1 MLTKIELRNKAKQ
14 IRKTLD
20 IKGISEKIVENI
32 SKLEVYQ
39 NSKHVMIF
47 YPIGHEV
54 NLLALLNDNKQF
66 YLPKVDGDQL
76 LVCPYRKKDKL
87 LVSDF
92 KTHEPMTEPINPDI
106 LDVIFVPALMVD
118 KHFNRIGYGGGFYD
132 RFLSK
137 NLAMAHKATKIV
149 AIPSALIVDK
159 IPEENFDEKIDV
171 TICENMLQD

>member
-1 MLTKIELRNKAKQ
+1 MLTKIELRNNAKH

-20 IKGISEKIVENI
+20 IKSISEKIVENI
-32 SKLEVYQ
+32 SALEIYQ
-39 NSKHVMIF
+39 KAQHVMIF

-54 NLLALLNDNKQF
+54 NLLALMNDDKQF

-76 LVCPYRKKDKL
+76 LVCPYNKKDKL

-106 LDVIFVPALMVD
+106 LDVIFVPALVVD

-137 NLAMAHKATKIV
+137 NLTMAHNATKIV
-149 AIPSALIVDK
+149 AIPSAQIIEK
-159 IPEENFDEKIDV
+159 IPEENFDEKINV
-171 TICENMLQD
+171 IICEDYLQM

>member
-1 MLTKIELRNKAKQ
+1 MLTKIELRNNAKHL
-14 IRKTLD
+14 RKTLD
-20 IKGISEKIVENI
+20 IKSISEKIVENI
-32 SKLEVYQ
+32 SALETYQ
-39 NSKHVMIF
+39 KAKHVMIF

-76 LVCPYRKKDKL
+76 LVCPYNKKDKL

-92 KTHEPMTEPINPDI
+92 KTHEPMTDPINPDI
-106 LDVIFVPALMVD
+106 LDIIFVPALVVD

-137 NLAMAHKATKIV
+137 NAHKATKIV

-159 IPEENFDEKIDV
+159 IPEENFDEKI
-171 TICENMLQD
+171 NMVISEEGLIA

>member
-1 MLTKIELRNKAKQ
+1 MLTKIELRNKAKE

-20 IKGISEKIVENI
+20 IKSISEKIVENI
-32 SKLEVYQ
+32 SKLEAYQ
-39 NSKHVMIF
+39 KAQHVMIF

-54 NLLALLNDNKQF
+54 NLLALLNDNKHF

-76 LVCPYRKKDKL
+76 LVCPYNKKDKL
-87 LVSDF
+87 LVSGF
-92 KTHEPMTEPINPDI
+92 KTHEPMTEPVNPNI
-106 LDVIFVPALMVD
+106 LDVIFVPALVVD

-137 NLAMAHKATKIV
+137 NAANATKIV

-159 IPEENFDEKIDV
+159 IPDENFDEKIDV
-171 TICENMLQD
+171 TICENMLQG

>member
-1 MLTKIELRNKAKQ
+1 MLTKIELRNNAKH

-20 IKGISEKIVENI
+20 IKSISEKIVENI
-32 SKLEVYQ
+32 SALEIYQ
-39 NSKHVMIF
+39 KAQHVMIF

-54 NLLALLNDNKQF
+54 NLLALMNDDKQF

-76 LVCPYRKKDKL
+76 LVCPYKKKDKL

-92 KTHEPMTEPINPDI
+92 KTHEPTTEPVNPDI
-106 LDVIFVPALMVD
+106 LDVIFVPALVVD

-137 NLAMAHKATKIV
+137 KAPNATKIV
-149 AIPSALIVDK
+149 AIPSALTIEK
-159 IPEENFDEKIDV
+159 IPEENFDEKINV
-171 TICENMLQD
+171 IICEDYLQM